1 MDHSYLISFL
11 DKRSIPII
19 TRKRRTYLAYFGLEQ
34 EYTYVLREGVVKT
47 SVILRDGREFNISYI
62 KGPDI
67 ISLLRDEVSSYTSAP
82 FNVRVESESASFYR
96 IPRVKFWNYV
106 NGDSAL
112 QTYVKEYYRAS
123 LAEAI
128 RRRIPYCFAAHKYP
142 GVPALELHE
151 IEAGCAFPVKD
162 TEVLP
167 FRVWHGR
174 LPILG
179 YRIGGLAYI
188 TDMTA
193 LPDESLA
200 ALDGITHLVMNALRI
215 APHPTHQ
222 SLQEALDKVELLRS
236 RTSLRTVYLIH
247 MSHSIGLH
255 REVDAALP
263 PYVRLAYD
271 GLSFSL

>member
-106 NGDSAL
+106 NGDAEL
-112 QTYVKEYYRAS
+112 QKYVKEYYRAS
-123 LAEAI
+123 LAAAAAHDNERQDRRGLRAAVHTGQPI
-128 RRRIPYCFAAHKYP
+128 RRGARRRLA
-142 GVPALELHE
+142 
-151 IEAGCAFPVKD
+151 D
-162 TEVLP
+162 
-167 FRVWHGR
+167 R
-174 LPILG
+174 LPG
-179 YRIGGLAYI
+179 
-188 TDMTA
+188 
-193 LPDESLA
+193 
-200 ALDGITHLVMNALRI
+200 
-215 APHPTHQ
+215 HQ
-222 SLQEALDKVELLRS
+222 RGHSGLLRHFHAQQ
-236 RTSLRTVYLIH
+236 RQPHT
-247 MSHSIGLH
+247 
-255 REVDAALP
+255 APA
-263 PYVRLAYD
+263 
-271 GLSFSL
+271 

>member
-1 MDHSYLISFL
+1 MKVTILGSGTSTGVPEIGCTCPVCTSTDPRDRRLRCSALIEAGSG
-11 DKRSIPII
+11 
-19 TRKRRTYLAYFGLEQ
+19 TR
-34 EYTYVLREGVVKT
+34 
-47 SVILRDGREFNISYI
+47 ILVDC
-62 KGPDI
+62 GPDFRRQML
-67 ISLLRDEVSSYTSAP
+67 SVPFAPLDAVLLTHEHYDHVGGIDDLRP
-82 FNVRVESESASFYR
+82 FCRHGSVDLYAQ
-96 IPRVKFWNYV
+96 
-106 NGDSAL
+106 GD
-112 QTYVKEYYRAS
+112 V
-123 LAEAI
+123 AEAI

-271 GLSFSL
+271 GLSFSF

>member
-1 MDHSYLISFL
+1 MG
-11 DKRSIPII
+11 K
-19 TRKRRTYLAYFGLEQ
+19 K
-34 EYTYVLREGVVKT
+34 
-47 SVILRDGREFNISYI
+47 GREAMKVTILGSGTSTGVPEI
-62 KGPDI
+62 GCTCPVCTSTDPRDRRLRCSALIEAGSGTRILVDCGPDFRRQML
-67 ISLLRDEVSSYTSAP
+67 SVPFAP
-82 FNVRVESESASFYR
+82 LYAQ
-96 IPRVKFWNYV
+96 
-106 NGDSAL
+106 GD
-112 QTYVKEYYRAS
+112 V
-123 LAEAI
+123 AEAI